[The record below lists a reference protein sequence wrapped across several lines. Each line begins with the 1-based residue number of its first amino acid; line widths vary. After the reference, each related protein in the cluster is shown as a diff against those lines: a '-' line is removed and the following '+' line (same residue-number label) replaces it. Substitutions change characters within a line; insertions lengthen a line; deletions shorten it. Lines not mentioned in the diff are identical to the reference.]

1 TNKDIGNI
9 INSDERTTKRIMKLN
24 DLIPELQNLV
34 SEGKL
39 SQTAGEQLAHLTVDN
54 QRALLEVLGKEIEKT
69 TVKKAKQYR
78 EEETKSK
85 ENNID
90 YKKQLELMKKQL
102 EQAKQSEEIALR
114 RLEEEQEKEPEVVER
129 VIEDETKINK
139 LEKQIQ
145 EIEQEK
151 KELENKLSLNEKDAR
166 EYRQLQDDIN
176 NLRSKKD
183 DIVRQIDNASSI
195 GKFIARIDRSFEED
209 LAPIKYSRAI
219 EELGRSEVVQESLEN
234 IVSKVENW
242 CREIRGIMKDKN
254 IVEVI
259 DYEE

>member
-39 SQTAGEQLAHLTVDN
+39 GATAGEQLAHLTVDN

-114 RLEEEQEKEPEVVER
+114 RLEEEQEKVPKTPKVIEKEVV
-129 VIEDETKINK
+129 
-139 LEKQIQ
+139 
-145 EIEQEK
+145 
-151 KELENKLSLNEKDAR
+151 KE
-166 EYRQLQDDIN
+166 
-176 NLRSKKD
+176 
-183 DIVRQIDNASSI
+183 
-195 GKFIARIDRSFEED
+195 
-209 LAPIKYSRAI
+209 
-219 EELGRSEVVQESLEN
+219 
-234 IVSKVENW
+234 
-242 CREIRGIMKDKN
+242 
-254 IVEVI
+254 
-259 DYEE
+259 

>member
-1 TNKDIGNI
+1 KEYWGVKQGSRSDFIDNQRSSKDIAKVIGESEWNT
-9 INSDERTTKRIMKLN
+9 RQIMKLN

-34 SEGKL
+34 CEGKL
-39 SQTAGEQLAHLTVDN
+39 GATAGEQLAHLTIDN

-90 YKKQLELMKKQL
+90 YKKQLKNMKKQL
-102 EQAKQSEEIALR
+102 KQAKQSEEISLR
-114 RLEEEQEKEPEVVER
+114 RLEKEQEKEPEVVER

-151 KELENKLSLNEKDAR
+151 KDLENKLSLNEKDAN
-166 EYRQLQDDIN
+166 EYR
-176 NLRSKKD
+176 
-183 DIVRQIDNASSI
+183 
-195 GKFIARIDRSFEED
+195 
-209 LAPIKYSRAI
+209 
-219 EELGRSEVVQESLEN
+219 
-234 IVSKVENW
+234 
-242 CREIRGIMKDKN
+242 
-254 IVEVI
+254 
-259 DYEE
+259 